1 MHPAKTM
8 IASVAAVALL
18 ASSTAAVAAVP
29 PPQAPAAQVQP
40 QAPDAWMMLS
50 VLSPT
55 RAVALGGANAAA
67 QPNPPPPPGPPPP
80 PEAAGG
86 LGEGWAPVAVVGL
99 WAILI
104 VIALATKGNNGNPN
118 SPP

>member
-1 MHPAKTM
+1 MHKAKRV
-8 IASVAAVALL
+8 IASVAAVALF
-18 ASSTAAVAAVP
+18 ASSTVAVAAAP
-29 PPQAPAAQVQP
+29 APQAPAAQT

-67 QPNPPPPPGPPPP
+67 QPQNPPAPPPPPP
-80 PEAAGG
+80 PEGAGG
-86 LGEGWAPVAVVGL
+86 LAEGWAPVAVIGL

-104 VIALATKGNNGNPN
+104 VIALATSGSSGAPN
-118 SPP
+118 SPG

>member
-1 MHPAKTM
+1 MHQAKRV
-8 IASVAAVALL
+8 IASVAAVALF
-18 ASSTAAVAAVP
+18 ASSTAAVAAAP
-29 PPQAPAAQVQP
+29 APQAPAAQT

-67 QPNPPPPPGPPPP
+67 QPTNPPPEAPPPPP
-80 PEAAGG
+80 PEGAGG
-86 LGEGWAPVAVVGL
+86 LAEGWAPVAVIGL

-104 VIALATKGNNGNPN
+104 VIALATSGSSGAPN
-118 SPP
+118 SPG